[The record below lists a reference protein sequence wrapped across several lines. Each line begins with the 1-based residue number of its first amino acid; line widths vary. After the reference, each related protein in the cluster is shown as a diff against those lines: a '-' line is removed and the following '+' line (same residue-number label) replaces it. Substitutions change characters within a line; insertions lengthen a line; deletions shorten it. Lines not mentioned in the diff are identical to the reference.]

1 MTRLS
6 IALAVAGLAAVAV
19 AAPAAAQEF
28 SNPQQFSNPQP
39 TMSATVGSS
48 DFNGGS
54 EQKLSTYRRIVSEV
68 ALLRYR
74 TALKLTSAQERY
86 WPAAAAALR
95 ALSRQNELNETVVK
109 RFAPG
114 VRPLLASLNDEQRQV
129 AMGLAAQ
136 AGLAQ
141 YAALF

>member
-6 IALAVAGLAAVAV
+6 IVLAVAGLATAVAV
-19 AAPAAAQEF
+19 TTPTFAQEF
-28 SNPQQFSNPQP
+28 SNPPVTTGS
-39 TMSATVGSS
+39 VGSS
-48 DFNGGS
+48 EFSGGP
-54 EQKLSTYRRIVSEV
+54 EQKVSTYRKIASEV

-74 TALKLTSAQERY
+74 TALKLTAAQERY

-95 ALSRQNELNETVVK
+95 ALSRQSELNETVVK
-109 RFAPG
+109 RYAPA
-114 VRPLLASLNDEQRQV
+114 VRPLIASLNDEQRQV

>member
-6 IALAVAGLAAVAV
+6 IALAVVGLGFV
-19 AAPAAAQEF
+19 AAAAPVAAQEF
-28 SNPQQFSNPQP
+28 SNPPVTTGSI
-39 TMSATVGSS
+39 GSS
-48 DFNGGS
+48 DFNAGG
-54 EQKLSTYRRIVSEV
+54 EQKVSTYRKIASEV

-74 TALKLTSAQERY
+74 TALKLTAAQEKY

-95 ALSRQNELNETVVK
+95 ALSRQNELNEAVVK
-109 RFAPG
+109 RYAPA
-114 VRPLLASLNDEQRQV
+114 VRPLIASLSDEQRQV

>member
-6 IALAVAGLAAVAV
+6 IALAAASLAVV
-19 AAPAAAQEF
+19 VCAPPSFAQEF
-28 SNPQQFSNPQP
+28 TSP
-39 TMSATVGSS
+39 TPAVQTTGST
-48 DFNGGS
+48 DPTYGS
-54 EQKLSTYRRIVSEV
+54 EQKVSTFRRVASEV

-74 TALKLTSAQERY
+74 AALRLTAAQERY

-95 ALSRQNELNETVVK
+95 ALSRQNEINETVVK
-109 RFAPG
+109 RYAPG
-114 VRPLLASLNDEQRQV
+114 VRPLIASLNDEQRQV
-129 AMGLAAQ
+129 AMGIAAQ

>member
-6 IALAVAGLAAVAV
+6 IALAVAGLVAV
-19 AAPAAAQEF
+19 AATTPSCAQEF
-28 SNPQQFSNPQP
+28 SNPSP
-39 TMSATVGSS
+39 TTAGAS
-48 DFNGGS
+48 DFNTAP
-54 EQKLSTYRRIVSEV
+54 EQKLSTYRKIASEV

-74 TALKLTSAQERY
+74 TALKLTAAQERY

-95 ALSRQNELNETVVK
+95 ALSRQSEINETVVK
-109 RFAPG
+109 RYAPA
-114 VRPLLASLNDEQRQV
+114 VRPLIASLNDEQRQV

>member
-6 IALAVAGLAAVAV
+6 IALALVGLAAVALIT
-19 AAPAAAQEF
+19 PTFAQEF
-28 SNPQQFSNPQP
+28 STPPQ
-39 TMSATVGSS
+39 TTVGSS
-48 DFNGGS
+48 DFNQGS
-54 EQKLSTYRRIVSEV
+54 EQKVSTYRKIASEV

-74 TALKLTSAQERY
+74 AALKLTAAQEKY
-86 WPAAAAALR
+86 WPAAASALR

-109 RFAPG
+109 RYAPA
-114 VRPLLASLNDEQRQV
+114 VKPLIASLNDEQRQV
-129 AMGLAAQ
+129 AMGIAAQ

>member
-6 IALAVAGLAAVAV
+6 IVLAVTGFVTAIATT
-19 AAPAAAQEF
+19 PTFAQEL
-28 SNPQQFSNPQP
+28 SNPHSR
-39 TMSATVGSS
+39 GST
-48 DFNGGS
+48 DFQAGA
-54 EQKLSTYRRIVSEV
+54 EQRVSTYRTIASEA
-68 ALLRYR
+68 ALLRCR
-74 TALKLTSAQERY
+74 VALRLTTAQEKY

-109 RFAPG
+109 RYAPA
-114 VRPLLASLNDEQRQV
+114 VRPLIASLSDEQRQV

>member
-1 MTRLS
+1 MNRLS
-6 IALAVAGLAAVAV
+6 VVAAVAGLAVVAFTTPGF
-19 AAPAAAQEF
+19 A
-28 SNPQQFSNPQP
+28 QQFSNPQ
-39 TMSATVGSS
+39 SASPAMGSS
-48 DFNGGS
+48 EFNSGA
-54 EQKLSTYRRIVSEV
+54 EQRVSTYRKIASEV

-74 TALKLTSAQERY
+74 AALKLTAAQERY
-86 WPAAAAALR
+86 WPAAASALR

-109 RFAPG
+109 RYAPA
-114 VRPLLASLNDEQRQV
+114 VKPLLASLNDEQRQV

>member
-6 IALAVAGLAAVAV
+6 TVLAVAGLAFIAA

-28 SNPQQFSNPQP
+28 SNPQPITTGS
-39 TMSATVGSS
+39 VGSS
-48 DFNGGS
+48 DFNS
-54 EQKLSTYRRIVSEV
+54 SPEQKVSAYRKIASEV

-109 RFAPG
+109 RYAPA
-114 VRPLLASLNDEQRQV
+114 VRPLIASLNDEQRQV

>member
-6 IALAVAGLAAVAV
+6 IALAIAGLTAAVFST
-19 AAPAAAQEF
+19 PSFAQQYSE
-28 SNPQQFSNPQP
+28 PQP
-39 TMSATVGSS
+39 TTASS
-48 DFNGGS
+48 YDNFNSGS
-54 EQKLSTYRRIVSEV
+54 EQKVSTYRKIASEV

-74 TALKLTSAQERY
+74 TALKLTAAQERY

-109 RFAPG
+109 RYAPA
-114 VRPLLASLNDEQRQV
+114 VKPLIASLNDEQRQV

-136 AGLAQ
+136 AGLSQ

>member
-1 MTRLS
+1 MNRL
-6 IALAVAGLAAVAV
+6 AFVVAAAGLAAVAFTT
-19 AAPAAAQEF
+19 PGFAQEF
-28 SNPQQFSNPQP
+28 SNPQPASP
-39 TMSATVGSS
+39 ATVGSS
-48 DFNGGS
+48 DFNAGS
-54 EQKLSTYRRIVSEV
+54 EQRVSTYRKIASEV

-74 TALKLTSAQERY
+74 TALKLTAAQERY

-95 ALSRQNELNETVVK
+95 ALSRQNELNEAVVK
-109 RFAPG
+109 RYAPG
-114 VRPLLASLNDEQRQV
+114 VKPLLASLNDEQRQV

>member
-1 MTRLS
+1 MNRLS
-6 IALAVAGLAAVAV
+6 IALAAASVVAV
-19 AAPAAAQEF
+19 CSTSPGFAQEF
-28 SNPQQFSNPQP
+28 SNRQSTSPG
-39 TMSATVGSS
+39 TVGSS
-48 DFNGGS
+48 EFNSGS
-54 EQKLSTYRRIVSEV
+54 EQKVSTYRKIASEV

-74 TALKLTSAQERY
+74 AALKLTAAQERY

-95 ALSRQNELNETVVK
+95 ALSRQSELNETVVK
-109 RFAPG
+109 RYAPG
-114 VRPLLASLNDEQRQV
+114 VKPLLASLNDQQRQV

>member
-6 IALAVAGLAAVAV
+6 ITLAVAGLAFIAA

-28 SNPQQFSNPQP
+28 SNPQFSNPP
-39 TMSATVGSS
+39 VTTGSVGSS
-48 DFNGGS
+48 DFNAS
-54 EQKLSTYRRIVSEV
+54 PEQKVSAYRKIASEV

-74 TALKLTSAQERY
+74 TALKLTAAQERY

-95 ALSRQNELNETVVK
+95 ALSRQSELNETVVK
-109 RFAPG
+109 RYAPA
-114 VRPLLASLNDEQRQV
+114 VRPLIASLNDQQRQV

>member
-6 IALAVAGLAAVAV
+6 IALAVASLTAFAFTT
-19 AAPAAAQEF
+19 PTFAQEF
-28 SNPQQFSNPQP
+28 SNPAQATP
-39 TMSATVGSS
+39 TTVGSS
-48 DFNGGS
+48 DFNQGA
-54 EQKLSTYRRIVSEV
+54 EQKVSTYRKIASEV

-74 TALKLTSAQERY
+74 TALKLTAAQERY
-86 WPAAAAALR
+86 WPAAASALR
-95 ALSRQNELNETVVK
+95 ALSRQNELNEAVVK
-109 RFAPG
+109 RYAPA
-114 VRPLLASLNDEQRQV
+114 VKPLIASLNDEQRQV

>member
-6 IALAVAGLAAVAV
+6 IALAVASLVAF
-19 AAPAAAQEF
+19 AFTAPTFAQEF
-28 SNPQQFSNPQP
+28 SNPSQTAP
-39 TMSATVGSS
+39 TTVGSS
-48 DFNGGS
+48 DFNQGAFNQGG
-54 EQKLSTYRRIVSEV
+54 EQKVSTYRKIASEV

-74 TALKLTSAQERY
+74 TALKLTAAQEKY
-86 WPAAAAALR
+86 WPAAASALR
-95 ALSRQNELNETVVK
+95 ALSRQNELNEAVVK
-109 RFAPG
+109 RYAPA
-114 VRPLLASLNDEQRQV
+114 VKPLIASLNDEQRQV